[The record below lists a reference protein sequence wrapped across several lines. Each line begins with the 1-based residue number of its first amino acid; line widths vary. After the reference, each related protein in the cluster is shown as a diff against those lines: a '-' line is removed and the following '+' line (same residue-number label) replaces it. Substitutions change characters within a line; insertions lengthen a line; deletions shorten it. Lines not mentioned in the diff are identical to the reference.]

1 LILIE
6 AGEALRSTSESSGV
20 SIDEASKDLNIPVI
34 VLEQIEDG
42 SIGSFEDIYDLKQKM
57 VEYAKYLGLNT
68 ETVINKFNEYMFDY
82 TSKIPMDEIEKQ
94 VREKNK
100 EKEDEDRI
108 FSPYTRVYPKEKT
121 MPYIITGI
129 VVIILV
135 IIAIVWSIK
144 QITIDNSSTDIIGV
158 LNICNLDGGR
168 VWIYQIELQSLE

>member
-1 LILIE
+1 MILIE
-6 AGEALRSTSESSGV
+6 AGEALRSTRESSGV

-100 EKEDEDRI
+100 EKDID
-108 FSPYTRVYPKEKT
+108 T
-121 MPYIITGI
+121 
-129 VVIILV
+129 
-135 IIAIVWSIK
+135 K
-144 QITIDNSSTDIIGV
+144 QM
-158 LNICNLDGGR
+158 LR
-168 VWIYQIELQSLE
+168 